1 MLEIYVVVTGHAGL
15 GLFYLLELGVAV
27 ALTKNIS

>member
-15 GLFYLLELGVAV
+15 ALFALLELGVAV
-27 ALTKNIS
+27 AFTKNGP